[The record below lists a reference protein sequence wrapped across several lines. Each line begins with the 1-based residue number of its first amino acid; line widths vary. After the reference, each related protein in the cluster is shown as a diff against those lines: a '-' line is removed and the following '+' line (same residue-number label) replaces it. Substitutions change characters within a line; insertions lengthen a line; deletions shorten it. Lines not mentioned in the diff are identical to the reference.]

1 MEPSGMTI
9 WLLIALQWV
18 LLLVGIVLAEL
29 ALRRRVRS

>member
-1 MEPSGMTI
+1 MTI